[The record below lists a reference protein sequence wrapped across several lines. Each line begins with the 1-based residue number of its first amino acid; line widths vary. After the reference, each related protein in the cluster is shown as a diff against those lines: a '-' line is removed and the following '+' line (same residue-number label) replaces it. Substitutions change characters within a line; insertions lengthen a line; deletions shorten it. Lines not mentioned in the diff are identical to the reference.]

1 VKLSGL
7 FFLDNSK
14 WLFLKYTCLGYEPDR
29 EGYDHIAIM
38 DVALF
43 ETNHMLR
50 VVTNMD
56 LYEMTHTL
64 ETIID
69 LYCSR

>member
-1 VKLSGL
+1 VKPSGL

-14 WLFLKYTCLGYEPDR
+14 WLFFKYTCLGYEPDR
-29 EGYDHIAIM
+29 EGYGHIAIM

-56 LYEMTHTL
+56 LYEMAHTL
-64 ETIID
+64 EIIID
-69 LYCSR
+69 